1 MKNFEKSLIQGGKIA
16 KYRAQHQC
24 ITFATDTEQNN
35 KWTFQMTPKNQ
46 KTPHLWFLLLIKFPK
61 EQAHLDYLYICY

>member
-1 MKNFEKSLIQGGKIA
+1 MKNFEKSLIQSGKIA

-35 KWTFQMTPKNQ
+35 KCTFQMTPKNQ
-46 KTPHLWFLLLIKFPK
+46 KTPHLWFLLLLKFPK
-61 EQAHLDYLYICY
+61 EQVHLDYLCICY